1 MKAYYIICK
10 RNTASKNPS
19 VRRTRHDRFMLLSNC
34 EMCFKKNLRFIT
46 YLEASRL
53 LSKLVIRTPLA
64 NIPLIGD
71 ILL

>member
-34 EMCFKKNLRFIT
+34 EMCFKKT
-46 YLEASRL
+46 
-53 LSKLVIRTPLA
+53 
-64 NIPLIGD
+64 
-71 ILL
+71 